1 MTEHEKWLID
11 QYNRNRPFEKHINNM
26 AEYNRVMLDL
36 EIKDMSRMS
45 RIEYLKNEIN
55 SKRHDGWTE
64 QGLKDELNK
73 LEQKNDERNR

>member
-1 MTEHEKWLID
+1 MTEREKWLID
-11 QYNRNRPFEKHINNM
+11 QYNRNRPFENHIHTM
-26 AEYNRVMLDL
+26 AEYNRIMLDL
-36 EIKDMSRMS
+36 EIKNIG

-73 LEQKNDERNR
+73 LEQKNDKRNC